1 MSYLAKE
8 ERRAQILYG
17 AVRYFAEEGIAGQTR
32 ELSRRLGITQPLIY
46 RYFPSKQQLLDAI
59 FEELFVNRWDGGWKA
74 LITEASI
81 ALDVRIARF
90 YREFDQKI
98 LSREWVRLFV
108 FSGLSG
114 LRYNQFVFRRLLKEI
129 FRPLCVEL
137 RKRHGYPPTTPGR
150 ITRQEI
156 EMVWEL
162 HGVVFYHRMREH
174 VYGLKVT
181 TRHDELIRN
190 LLFYLEG
197 AAPRLLA
204 QILPDRSPQVAG
216 SADPLSTQRRR

>member
-8 ERRAQILYG
+8 ERRAQILSG
-17 AVRYFAEEGIAGQTR
+17 AVQYFAEQGFSGRTR

-46 RYFPSKQQLLDAI
+46 RYFPSKQHLLDAI
-59 FEELFVNRWDGGWKA
+59 FKELFVDHWDPGWKA
-74 LITEASI
+74 LMTDDSI
-81 ALDVRIARF
+81 ALDKRISRF

-114 LRYNQFVFRRLLKEI
+114 LPYNQFVFRRLLKDV

-137 RKRHGYPPTTPGR
+137 RRRHGYPPTSPGK

-156 EMVWEL
+156 EMVWEM

-174 VYGLKVT
+174 VYGLKGKV
-181 TRHDELIRN
+181 RHEELIRN

-204 QILPDRSPQVAG
+204 QILPERAPQVAA
-216 SADPLSTQRRR
+216 SADSPPKEKRR

>member
-17 AVRYFAEEGIAGQTR
+17 AARYFAEEGLSGQTR

-46 RYFPSKQQLLDAI
+46 RYFPSKQHLLDAI
-59 FEELFVNRWDGGWKA
+59 FEELFVKRWDPGWKA
-74 LITEASI
+74 LMTDASI
-81 ALDVRIARF
+81 ALDVRITRF

-98 LSREWVRLFV
+98 LNREWVRLFV

-114 LRYNQFVFRRLLKEI
+114 LPYNQFVFRRLLKEV

-137 RKRHGYPPTTPGR
+137 RKHHGYPPTTPGGV
-150 ITRQEI
+150 TRQEI

-174 VYGLKVT
+174 VYGLKVKA
-181 TRHDELIRN
+181 RHDELMTN

-197 AAPRLLA
+197 AVPRMLA
-204 QILPDRSPQVAG
+204 QIFPDRSP
-216 SADPLSTQRRR
+216 